1 MQWIQQSNLPCDQAV
16 QVCGF
21 SAGKQDN
28 WLITQLISRT
38 SADGTRLPRVSVLI
52 EYEQLRCNV
61 DIMNCPEI
69 STFNTLVYE
78 TSVDSAAAI
87 DTRNYRQVQR
97 NPDNITSRSGTARVN
112 ETITIDFSTDNM
124 FFYFAIQDVSTCIEV
139 SRMIVFHTV

>member
-1 MQWIQQSNLPCDQAV
+1 MQWVQRSNLPCDQAV
-16 QVCGF
+16 RVCGI
-21 SAGKQDN
+21 SAGEQDN

-52 EYEQLRCNV
+52 EYQQLRCNV

-78 TSVDSAAAI
+78 TSADTDSAAAI

-97 NPDNITSRSGTARVN
+97 NPVRSGRARVN